1 MRYAW
6 RMKILLASVA
16 VVFATTL
23 CLLATD
29 SAAEKAF
36 VEKFKAAYEAN
47 EKATLES
54 FLYKEGAHPKA
65 LEWFRMMVVDGA
77 GGKVTRIELVDL
89 SPEELKMAE
98 GTQEGPDGEKVMIP
112 LNPTKKLKLTT
123 TSKDGES
130 AGSSSSAPLVAEKDG
145 KFVIPV
151 PVPAK

>member
-1 MRYAW
+1 
-6 RMKILLASVA
+6 MKIALA
-16 VVFATTL
+16 VVLATTL
-23 CLLATD
+23 PVVAGD

-36 VEKFKAAYEAN
+36 VERFKTAYEADD
-47 EKATLES
+47 KATLES

-65 LEWFRMMVVDGA
+65 LEFFKMMMVDGA
-77 GGKVTRIELVDL
+77 GGKVSRIELVDL
-89 SPEELKMAE
+89 SPNELKVAE
-98 GTQEGPDGEKVMIP
+98 GTQEGPDGEKIRIP

-123 TSKDGES
+123 TSKEGES